1 LGAVLWV
8 LEIGKEV
15 FLVVF
20 GICVASLSVWKR
32 EESLGLD
39 GI

>member
-1 LGAVLWV
+1 LGAVLWF

-15 FLVVF
+15 FLVAF
-20 GICVASLSVWKR
+20 DICIASLSVWKR
-32 EESLGLD
+32 EEFLGLD